1 MDIPNLLVALC
12 IEGHDFLTSGRAQCF
27 LEVRIDASPSR
38 SCLIGDTVALVEA
51 LSAIS
56 RLVFCIELRKGVGEA
71 VGDTMLVVK
80 RNCPLDR
87 GVTDC
92 VAVCEVLGNNARA
105 RLVFLRDIMF
115 VAGGVLGV
123 SAGQFTDAGGA

>member
-115 VAGGVLGV
+115 VAGGVLGI